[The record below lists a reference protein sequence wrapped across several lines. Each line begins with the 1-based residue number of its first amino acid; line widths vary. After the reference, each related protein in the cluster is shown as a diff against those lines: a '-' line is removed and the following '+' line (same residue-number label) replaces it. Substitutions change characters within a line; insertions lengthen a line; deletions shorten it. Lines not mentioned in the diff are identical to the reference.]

1 MNRFPYV
8 NGAAAISARENFRR
22 RAENFRSRIYS
33 AEMAIYT
40 AESDLA
46 IKETT
51 KLALKIAIAIG
62 FIVRMRNLFSVLL
75 KIGCRERD
83 SSQNIPWKVKKYR
96 DILDNFFFK
105 LIRFNNFIITEEKYS
120 STSKNS
126 RIYLIRFTLIRL
138 ITRVYS
144 FQDLRYQRS

>member
-8 NGAAAISARENFRR
+8 NGAAAISARENFRQ

-51 KLALKIAIAIG
+51 KLPLKIAIAIE

-75 KIGCRERD
+75 KIGFRERD
-83 SSQNIPWKVKKYR
+83 VSQNIP
-96 DILDNFFFK
+96 
-105 LIRFNNFIITEEKYS
+105 
-120 STSKNS
+120 
-126 RIYLIRFTLIRL
+126 
-138 ITRVYS
+138 
-144 FQDLRYQRS
+144 